1 MYLNNNEEA
10 ILFGSNPQ
18 HADVVVIDDDE
29 SMCEGCRQ
37 TLEAGGFRAAVAR
50 NGNDGLK
57 LVQNTRPHVALVD
70 LKMPGI
76 PGLEVMAKIP
86 QIDSSVVIVVITGH
100 GTIDTAV
107 ESMKIGA
114 FDFLTKPFDPERLLE
129 TVQRG
134 IKLSEIR
141 KTPAPAAKETVAAP
155 KQPTPQKVDKH
166 EVLLEGLAMLMHGYE
181 AGLERQDVL
190 NELRYLESEA
200 KYHAESLG
208 QVKKREKAILDI
220 INQLKVVDEII
231 EKHGFKKNALIQIL
245 LDLQAR
251 LNWLPRHTLKWLSA
265 RLGVSLAEINTIAH
279 FYGAF
284 SLEPRGRH
292 TIEVCLGTACH
303 VRGGTDLLAKISA
316 LLGLEA
322 GETDQQQIF
331 TLKTVHCLGCCA
343 LAPVMQIDGKP
354 YSNPSLDQ
362 MKKIFASIQNE
373 EELVCRN

>member
-10 ILFGSNPQ
+10 TLFGSNPQ
-18 HADVVVIDDDE
+18 HADVVVIDDDD

-50 NGNDGLK
+50 NGNDGLR
-57 LVQNTRPHVALVD
+57 LVRHTRPHVALVD

-86 QIDSSVVIVVITGH
+86 QIDSSIVIVVITGH

-141 KTPAPAAKETVAAP
+141 KTPASTAKETMAAP
-155 KQPTPQKVDKH
+155 KQPMPQKVDKH

-231 EKHGFKKNALIQIL
+231 EKHGFRKNALIQIL
-245 LDLQAR
+245 LDIQAR

-316 LLGLEA
+316 LLGLKA
-322 GETDQQQIF
+322 GETDTQQIF

-362 MKKIFASIQNE
+362 MKKLFASIQNE